1 MPPRRGRR
9 SSAPSPARGP
19 AVCCQVRGRG
29 RLGAGAARQKP
40 GPAGGPAR
48 ATFYPGRRST
58 RLKRKNGQR
67 AQRPCWAAARG
78 VPGCGDLPRSLC
90 LCLCLH
96 LARGADL
103 LLPARLATGAAAT
116 GPPSQRA
123 PAGSRA
129 GGRRGRGLE
138 GRDAGTGRA
147 RAACPPAAALRR
159 PGGGGESR
167 GPARCGEGTRGDPAW
182 PVTCDRWPPPL
193 GETWAAPLT
202 SGPQKRGPRKGAT
215 GGEGVGGG
223 CQRIYFSYSECH

>member
-1 MPPRRGRR
+1 MPPRPGRR

-159 PGGGGESR
+159 PGGGGVPRSR
-167 GPARCGEGTRGDPAW
+167 PLRGGDEGRPCVAGH
-182 PVTCDRWPPPL
+182 L
-193 GETWAAPLT
+193 
-202 SGPQKRGPRKGAT
+202 
-215 GGEGVGGG
+215 
-223 CQRIYFSYSECH
+223 